1 MQIICNVNI
10 FLYALL
16 AKRLYICH
24 WPIWSA
30 SALKPIRTQD
40 QPHLDHS
47 RSQLLYL
54 ADVLKL
60 VKKVQKARVFL
71 RPISSK
77 ITIAKEKERRKRKS
91 EEDERRRRKRRSNSC
106 TLSFDIGLLWRQFLV
121 VQLAVTFSKIRLVH
135 EYDIQYVVYIQLC
148 IDRVS
153 LRIYQLCFKG
163 LK

>member
-10 FLYALL
+10 FLYASL

-40 QPHLDHS
+40 SPHLDHS
-47 RSQLLYL
+47 PSQLLYL
-54 ADVLKL
+54 ADFLKL
-60 VKKVQKARVFL
+60 VKKVQKARVCL
-71 RPISSK
+71 RPITSK

-91 EEDERRRRKRRSNSC
+91 EEDERRRRKRSNSS
-106 TLSFDIGLLWRQFLV
+106 TLSFNIGLLWRQFLV
-121 VQLAVTFSKIRLVH
+121 VYLAVTFSKIRLVH

-153 LRIYQLCFKG
+153 LRIQLCFKG

>member
-91 EEDERRRRKRRSNSC
+91 EEDERRRRKRSNSS
-106 TLSFDIGLLWRQFLV
+106 TLSFNIGLLWRQFLV
-121 VQLAVTFSKIRLVH
+121 VYLAVTFSKIRLVH

-153 LRIYQLCFKG
+153 LRIQLRFKG